1 MIWAPGTGLGAER
14 GYVIEVL
21 VALEN
26 TTAMTPMTSY
36 SSVNADN
43 IVKKISL
50 FFGRRVMELRH
61 RRPKN
66 SCPRS
71 IKGEKFGALISITT
85 FVSFH

>member
-43 IVKKISL
+43 IVKRDLYFLGDASWS
-50 FFGRRVMELRH
+50 GATAA
-61 RRPKN
+61 PKT
-66 SCPRS
+66 PVL
-71 IKGEKFGALISITT
+71 A
-85 FVSFH
+85 V